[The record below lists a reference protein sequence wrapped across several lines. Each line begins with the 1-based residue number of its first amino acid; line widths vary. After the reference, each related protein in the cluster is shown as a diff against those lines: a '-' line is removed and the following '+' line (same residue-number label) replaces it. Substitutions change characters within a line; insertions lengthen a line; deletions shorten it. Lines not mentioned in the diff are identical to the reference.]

1 MLTEN
6 TRLMNHRQSMRNQN
20 IPFKEGNVQVA
31 RKLSFDHLKTPPQ
44 EDKEN
49 QVYQQDAWLQK
60 NSAKKTKKKGLGDF
74 LSSERNKVASSLS
87 RSDGEYISIDSL
99 LTLLANHKISCSY
112 FYP

>member
-6 TRLMNHRQSMRNQN
+6 TRLMNHRQGTRSQN
-20 IPFKEGNVQVA
+20 IPFKEENVQVA

-60 NSAKKTKKKGLGDF
+60 NSAKKRKKKGLGDF
-74 LSSERNKVASSLS
+74 LSNERNKVASSLS
-87 RSDGEYISIDSL
+87 RSDGEYI
-99 LTLLANHKISCSY
+99 
-112 FYP
+112 